1 MSNIVIE
8 AKNLSKIYKL
18 YFKKKYRLY
27 DMLGLLSRSR
37 NIHNFYKD
45 FSAIQNINLSIREGE
60 KVAIIG
66 RNGAGKSTFLKL
78 VTNVIEPTTG
88 TLEVRGE
95 TQALLQ
101 IGTGFH
107 PDFTGKENVLS
118 YLSYLGITG
127 GAAERKYLEIV
138 EFAELEEY
146 IEQPVKTYS
155 TGMAMRL
162 MFAASTIIEP
172 KLLVIDEVLGVGDA
186 YFAKKSF
193 DRIEQLCQRNNTTL
207 LLVSHDIY
215 TAARICDRMI
225 WFDRGEIL
233 IDSDPVDV
241 LKAYENSI
249 RLQEENRLRVKTQ
262 QKLAGINESMS
273 RWVLI
278 EVSPAQENLMKS
290 PIYFSNIRIVF
301 GEYEE
306 EVPILDDPPDP
317 SKSHIVFEGSSWGEL
332 HKIQN
337 RVCREMMSSGSIF
350 KKALLAVKLDKYN
363 FDEISNVSLK
373 ISACTERTCELRA
386 SVFFNKVSVDL
397 TSIVL
402 SGGAWE
408 SREVS
413 HVYAQPSNQE
423 SKSDNRDHRRISAEY
438 TGSGGI
444 EITDIRMLNEF
455 GAATNEVHHGK
466 KATFEI
472 HYRLL
477 NKKFDESPDFCIVLF
492 RAGTN
497 ENICRY
503 LTRDLHLNAQQQEE
517 GIIYLTIDSVILGEG
532 AYSVTSFVA
541 ESGYL
546 SNDQHLFYSLNPRVY
561 LMARD
566 VFEFNVR
573 ASELLQKGTVFVQE
587 GGWEKGGIRQ
597 EETEKSL

>member
-1 MSNIVIE
+1 MSNILIE
-8 AKNLSKIYKL
+8 ANNLSKSYKL
-18 YFKKKYRLY
+18 YHKKKYRMY
-27 DMLGLLSRSR
+27 DMLGLLGRVRDTDKFYR
-37 NIHNFYKD
+37 N
-45 FSAIQNINLSIREGE
+45 FSALKNINVSIHEGE

-127 GAAERKYLEIV
+127 REAERTYLEIV

-155 TGMAMRL
+155 TGMGMRL
-162 MFAASTIIEP
+162 MFAASTVIEP

-193 DRIEQLCQRNNTTL
+193 DRIEQLCNRNNTTL

-225 WFDRGEIL
+225 WFDRGEVL

-262 QKLAGINESMS
+262 QKLAGLNESLS
-273 RWVLI
+273 QWLLI
-278 EVSPAQENLMKS
+278 EIAPAQEDLMKS
-290 PIYFSNIRIVF
+290 PIYFSNIRISF

-306 EVPILDDPPDP
+306 EVPILDNPQDP
-317 SKSHIVFEGSSWGEL
+317 SKSHIVFEGSSWGGL
-332 HKIQN
+332 HKINNQD
-337 RVCREMMSSGSIF
+337 CRGMMSSGSVF
-350 KKALLAVKLDKYN
+350 KKGLLAVKV
-363 FDEISNVSLK
+363 DEPKVNNGADFSLK
-373 ISACTERTCELRA
+373 FRVCTEHTCEMRA
-386 SVFFNKVSVDL
+386 SVFFNKVAIDL
-397 TSIVL
+397 PSFMVS
-402 SGGAWE
+402 SGNWQNK
-408 SREVS
+408 SVS
-413 HVYAQPSNQE
+413 HVDAQSFVHGSN
-423 SKSDNRDHRRISAEY
+423 SDSRDNRRISAEY

-444 EITDIRMLNEF
+444 EITNIRMLNQL
-455 GAATNEVHHGK
+455 GDATNEVYHGEK
-466 KATFEI
+466 TTFEV

-477 NKKFDESPDFCIVLF
+477 NKQFDELPDFCIVFF

-503 LTRDLHLNAQQQEE
+503 LTRDLHLNAKQQDA
-517 GIIYLTIDSVILGEG
+517 GIIYLTIDDMILAEG
-532 AYSVTSFVA
+532 SYSLTAFVA

-546 SNDQHLFYSLNPRVY
+546 SKEQHLFYSLNPKVY
-561 LMARD
+561 LINRD
-566 VFEFNVR
+566 IFEFKVR
-573 ASELLQKGTVFVQE
+573 SSELLHKGTVFVQE
-587 GGWEKGGIRQ
+587 GRWEKGGI
-597 EETEKSL
+597 E